1 MNVKEEKWEFNHEAK
16 DFVVEL
22 PDSDKASAWKRR
34 VGILGGTFDPIH
46 YAHLAIAEEVR
57 VGLDLTEIA
66 FIPAGQPPHKPGRMV
81 TPAQHRLA
89 MVQLAIATNPH
100 FTCSRIEV
108 DRPGPSYL
116 VDTLRDLRVQ
126 WGNDTELYFIIGW
139 DSLEELHTWYD
150 PQGILAQLTHLVAV
164 GRPGYTQGNE
174 YNTMLEARLPG
185 IQQRLLIVSA
195 PQLNISSTDLRQ
207 RIAEGRP
214 IKYQTPEA
222 VEQYIAR
229 HELYRHIY

>member
-1 MNVKEEKWEFNHEAK
+1 MEEC
-16 DFVVEL
+16 
-22 PDSDKASAWKRR
+22 KASTRMQR

-57 VGLDLTEIA
+57 VALDLTEIV
-66 FIPAGQPPHKPGRMV
+66 FIPAGQPPHKPERTV

-89 MVQLAIATNPH
+89 MVQLAITSNPY
-100 FTCSRIEV
+100 FTSSRIEV

-116 VDTLRDLRVQ
+116 VDTLRSLRTQ
-126 WGNDTELYFIIGW
+126 WGNHTELYFVIGW

-164 GRPGYTQGNE
+164 GRPGYAQGDE

-185 IQQRLLIVSA
+185 IQQRLLVVAA
-195 PQLNISSTDLRQ
+195 PLLNISSTDLRQ
-207 RIAEGRP
+207 RVAEGRP
-214 IKYQTPEA
+214 IKYQTPET
-222 VEQYIAR
+222 VEQYIVA
-229 HELYRHIY
+229 HDLYRQL